1 MSTDI
6 KNINREINKLKKKG
20 EIQKAIEFCQT
31 ILMKEPNRSDLH
43 VRLGDLYMDW
53 HLDVYQAKQYI
64 DEAIIQYQRASEV
77 LIDNG
82 EIYFKIGFAFF
93 HKGEL
98 DRAINYFNLALKNG
112 ANKAQCHYMLA
123 NCLKKKDR
131 YTDALEEADTALKY
145 TFFRSSRIH
154 YLKHR
159 LLKVLFFSSF
169 KTKLQS
175 NIELLLSYVF
185 LPFDREAKKD
195 FLQKLKIIVI
205 FPDLVKAFYVSKIK
219 DYEAGISYYTK
230 MIDKVPGFTPLYC
243 LLGDIYRAIG
253 KHEEAIIEYKMARWI
268 DSLCF
273 SAYSGLVQAYEE
285 IGDYDNAIS
294 TYLKFISIH
303 PNNAILHSNI
313 ANLYFMKGEYE
324 KAVSHYQSAITLNPK
339 QDWTSIVAQTLG
351 YVQQNVIKNTDAA
364 IEAFQ
369 AAYLLTPKELDI
381 YISLGSAFYDK
392 EDYKNALI
400 IYRRA
405 LELEPNN
412 AKIHCNLGYLY
423 WGMGE
428 LSEAV
433 KEYELSI
440 KNDPGYAIAH
450 NNLGVIYLDDLAH
463 IGQAANCFRA
473 AINANPNYALAYYN
487 LARSLSIKGE
497 KVEAAKFFQIA
508 YDINSI
514 TNEIDPME
522 IQERL
527 NNLFE

>member
-1 MSTDI
+1 MSSDI
-6 KNINREINKLKKKG
+6 KNINKEIDKFKRNG

-31 ILMKEPNRSDLH
+31 ILLKEPNRFDLH

-64 DEAIIQYQRASEV
+64 DEAITQYQRASEA

-82 EIYFKIGFAFF
+82 EIYYKIGFAFF

-98 DRAINYFNLALKNG
+98 DRAINYFNLAIKNG
-112 ANKAQCHYMLA
+112 ADRAQCHYMMA
-123 NCLKKKDR
+123 QCLKKKDR
-131 YTDALEEADTALKY
+131 YTDALEEANNALRF
-145 TFFRSSRIH
+145 TFFKSSRIH

-169 KTKLQS
+169 KTKFQS
-175 NIELLLSYVF
+175 NVELLLSYLF
-185 LPFDREAKKD
+185 LPFDKEAKKE
-195 FLQKLKIIVI
+195 FFQKIKIVVI
-205 FPDLVKAFYVSKIK
+205 LPELIKAFYLCKLK
-219 DYEAGISYYTK
+219 DFDFAIEYYTK
-230 MIDKVPGFTPLYC
+230 MIDKIPGFTPLYC

-285 IGDYDNAIS
+285 MGDYDNAIS

-303 PNNAILHSNI
+303 PNNAVLHSNI

-324 KAVSHYQSAITLNPK
+324 QAVSHYQSAVTLNPK

-369 AAYLLTPKELDI
+369 SAYLLTPKELDI

-428 LSEAV
+428 LTEAV

-440 KNDPGYAIAH
+440 KNDVGYAIAH

-463 IGQAANCFRA
+463 IQKASDCFRA
-473 AINANPNYALAYYN
+473 AISANPNYALAYYN
-487 LARSLSIKGE
+487 LARALSIKGE

-514 TNEIDPME
+514 TNEIDPAE
-522 IQERL
+522 IQDRL

>member
-1 MSTDI
+1 LSTDL
-6 KNINREINKLKKKG
+6 KNINKEIDKFKKKG

-31 ILMKEPNRSDLH
+31 ILMKEPSRYDLH

-64 DEAIIQYQRASEV
+64 DEAITQYQRALEA

-82 EIYFKIGFAFF
+82 EIYYKIGFAFY

-98 DRAINYFNLALKNG
+98 DRAINYFNLAIKNG
-112 ANKAQCHYMLA
+112 ADKAQCHYMLA
-123 NCLKKKDR
+123 NSLKKKDR
-131 YTDALEEADTALKY
+131 YADALEEANIALKY
-145 TFFRSSRIH
+145 TFFKSSRIH

-159 LLKVLFFSSF
+159 LLKVLFFSSE
-169 KTKLQS
+169 KTKIQS
-175 NIELLLSYVF
+175 FVEFLLSVIF
-185 LPFDREAKKD
+185 LPFDREAQNN
-195 FLQKLKIIVI
+195 LAQKLKIVVI
-205 FPDLVKAFYVSKIK
+205 FPELIK
-219 DYEAGISYYTK
+219 TFLYSRMKDFDTLIACYTK
-230 MIDKVPGFTPLYC
+230 TIDKLPGHALLYC
-243 LLGDIYRAIG
+243 LLGDVYRTVG
-253 KHEEAIIEYKMARWI
+253 RHEEAIIEYKMARWI
-268 DSLCF
+268 DSLCLA
-273 SAYSGLVQAYEE
+273 AYSGLVQAYEE
-285 IGDYDNAIS
+285 MGDYDNAIS

-313 ANLYFMKGEYE
+313 ANLYFMKGEYD

-339 QDWTSIVAQTLG
+339 QDWTSVVAQTLG

-369 AAYLLTPKELDI
+369 SAYLLTPKELDI

-392 EDYKNALI
+392 EDYENALI

-423 WGMGE
+423 WGMSE
-428 LSEAV
+428 LNEAI

-440 KNDPGYAIAH
+440 KFDPNYAIAH
-450 NNLGVIYLDDLAH
+450 NNLGVIYLDDLAL
-463 IGQAANCFRA
+463 IQKAADCFRA
-473 AINANPNYALAYYN
+473 AIEANPNYALAYYN

-508 YDINSI
+508 YDVNSI
-514 TNEIDPME
+514 TNEIDPAE
-522 IQERL
+522 IQDRL